1 MMKGLEFR
9 ESSSKNSPSLSIE
22 NNLKDHSNK
31 SGGVRPYVRSK
42 MPRLRWTQNL
52 HRSFVHA
59 VERLG
64 GEDRATPKMV
74 LQLMDV
80 KGLTISHV
88 KSHLQMYR
96 SMKHEQMIQAE
107 AEAANGSKRNRM
119 DGREQ
124 MNYHQYYNIN
134 GKVLFEAHSSPTIL
148 PPWKH
153 MQETKENKIMG
164 LEGKSNHYT
173 MFWDFFNGCSVQ
185 DNGNGNKVVR
195 DASSLSNKSPS
206 ASIIETAEEEDF
218 SSSTMSLEPSASF
231 DVNNL
236 SLELTLA

>member
-1 MMKGLEFR
+1 MKEPLEFS
-9 ESSSKNSPSLSIE
+9 ESSSKNSPCLSIE
-22 NNLKDHSNK
+22 EKLKDHSNK
-31 SGGVRPYVRSK
+31 SGGVRPYVRSQ
-42 MPRLRWTQNL
+42 MPRLRWTQDL

-96 SMKHEQMIQAE
+96 SMKHEQMMQAE
-107 AEAANGSKRNRM
+107 AEVANGGKRNRM
-119 DGREQ
+119 DGAANG
-124 MNYHQYYNIN
+124 NYHYYYNIN
-134 GKVLFEAHSSPTIL
+134 DKAFFGAH
-148 PPWKH
+148 PWKH
-153 MQETKENKIMG
+153 MQETKENRIMG

-173 MFWDFFNGCSVQ
+173 MFRDIFNGHNVQ
-185 DNGNGNKVVR
+185 DVGDGNKVVR
-195 DASSLSNKSPS
+195 EASSLSNKSPS
-206 ASIIETAEEEDF
+206 ASIIETTGEEDF
-218 SSSTMSLEPSASF
+218 SSSTMSLEPSASL
-231 DVNNL
+231 DVNNI